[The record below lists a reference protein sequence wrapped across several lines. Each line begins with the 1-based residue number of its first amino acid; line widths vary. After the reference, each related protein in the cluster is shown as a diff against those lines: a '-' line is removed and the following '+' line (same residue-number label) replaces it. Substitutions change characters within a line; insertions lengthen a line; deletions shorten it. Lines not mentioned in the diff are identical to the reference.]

1 MIEIDLPPNARVANK
16 YRRVVG
22 QIREKISSG
31 EYSGMLPGTKLLA
44 ATYGVSLMTADK
56 AVKVLEKER
65 LVVRYPRKGTL
76 IHTPSQAK
84 PETFAL
90 VVRDVSMPL
99 TSRVI
104 GAFGEMARGQG
115 IQTLFFQHFDDVEKE
130 AAILEELAND
140 NRVDGVV
147 IVPCSRGERKTAL
160 RALGKA
166 KIPAVVLGLT
176 PSSEWPDSCHVVAF
190 DEHAAFAEGTRQLL
204 DLGHRKIALV
214 FPRQWDGLPLAAE
227 YGDDPRWLGYAEAM
241 KTAGLQPVPPIWFDT
256 DKMFDHQEVAK
267 FIETITMYTALFLH
281 HDTFSATVLTTLHRE
296 GIHVPDDIS
305 LLSYDGAPLATALD
319 LATMELP
326 MERVALRAVE
336 MLRESKGVEACQSVR
351 EVFKASMHL
360 RNSLASV

>member
-1 MIEIDLPPNARVANK
+1 MIEIDLPKNARVANK
-16 YRRVVG
+16 YNRVVD

-44 ATYGVSLMTADK
+44 DIYGVSLMTADK
-56 AVKVLEKER
+56 AVKVLERER
-65 LVVRYPRKGTL
+65 LVVRLPRKGTL
-76 IHTPSQAK
+76 INKPVAVI

-90 VVRDVSMPL
+90 IVRDVSMPL

-104 GAFGEMARGQG
+104 GAFGEMARGEG

-130 AAILEELAND
+130 AAIIQELADD

-147 IVPCSRGERKTAL
+147 IVPCSHGERKAAL
-160 RALGKA
+160 KALVKA

-190 DEHAAFAEGTRQLL
+190 DERSAFEEGTRRLL
-204 DLGHRKIALV
+204 DLGHQKIALV
-214 FPRQWDGLPLAAE
+214 FPKRLGGLSLAAE
-227 YGDDPRWLGYAEAM
+227 YRKNPRWLGYAEAM
-241 KTAGLQPVPPIWFDT
+241 KSAGLKPVPPVWFDA
-256 DKMFDHQEVAK
+256 DKMLDHREVGK
-267 FIETITMYTALFLH
+267 FTGTIKKHTALFLH

-296 GIHVPDDIS
+296 GIHVPDDVS
-305 LLSYDGAPLATALD
+305 LLSYDGAPLAEALD

-336 MLRESKGVEACQSVR
+336 MLRDSKGDKVCQPVR
-351 EVFKASMHL
+351 EVFKAKINL
-360 RNSLASV
+360 RSSVAPV